1 MKKLFL
7 TLACVAISLFVMSA
21 CSDGKTTVTN
31 ADGETEE
38 VKTEELKSLDYQKIT
53 DLLNSSKK
61 ELTGDDVDFLLDQM
75 EIVVEKTEGMSKKEY
90 ETYLN
95 GLTED
100 EQGALLVL
108 AFGLAGAEQSGT
120 LTDSQKKRLDEL
132 EARTPNK

>member
-90 ETYLN
+90 EAYLN
-95 GLTED
+95 SLTQD